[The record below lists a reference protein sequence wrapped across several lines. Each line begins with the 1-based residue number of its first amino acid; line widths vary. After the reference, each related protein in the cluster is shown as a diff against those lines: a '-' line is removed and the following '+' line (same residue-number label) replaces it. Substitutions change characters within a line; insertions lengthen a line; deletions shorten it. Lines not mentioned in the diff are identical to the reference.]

1 MRRTVPVERT
11 VSRWRDGKWQSLGEN
26 PADLR
31 SVRAYVLL
39 GEAGAG
45 KTTAFKEEAKRD
57 EKALHV
63 PARHFLRCDLD
74 SHPEWRNRILL
85 VDGLDEE
92 RAGGGDLREPL
103 NTFIRRIQRLGKPRF
118 RLSCRED
125 SWLQTDFRELDS
137 VASGTE
143 LQLFRL
149 DPLSGREARGIL
161 ACLGVKD
168 PEALLLGAID
178 SGLEVFLQNPL
189 FLEMLAETEGF
200 ASRPGDRIATFEQA
214 CSGLAEERNSEHRDG
229 WDGAPFTTEESVLAA
244 GRLCAIVLLSGK
256 SGWSRR
262 GAGNDDFPPV
272 SEAGQRQDLL
282 KFALDSKLFEG
293 SVETGRWP
301 RHRRIAEF
309 LAARFLDHAITG
321 ERLVASR
328 VLALMTGIDGIVMPD
343 LRGVSVWLAAMNRG
357 VRGRLIADDPIG
369 VAFHGDAGR
378 FDRRETELLLD
389 GLERSLNHRSD
400 WPLPAALGALMAGP
414 AREILW
420 EMLRAANRSHA
431 RQELVELLLEG
442 MAVTPLGGADAGGTG
457 SGRWTAHARKILSTV
472 VRDDSWRS
480 TIRHRALI
488 ALIHVVG
495 EEKDGVSTL
504 LGLLRDLDSG
514 KVPEDERGELRGEL
528 LTFLYPRHFGP
539 ADIWD
544 HAGHIWGDA
553 SPRSGAPSPVPK
565 GKAQV
570 FWTEHLVDES
580 APEDVRT
587 LIDVLIARAR
597 ELIFLLAQNE
607 VESVVLRLLARG
619 LELFGEELD
628 MAELYEWFELVEAD
642 YERIGLIPAHCNA
655 VVLRSH
661 HGREQ
666 KRIYRWL
673 RDHRE
678 IQLGLILEGLKRHGG
693 IPRDTAFDHRIGM
706 KFLGDEAPPGFRG
719 WCLERAVELAA
730 TNPGASVE
738 LAIWAVVGREEWG
751 PPVGDEEVLST
762 VQGTPLLVEWH
773 ERRSVAEA
781 KHAKQAAQLRE
792 SPRYTK
798 VRERRKAYVAS
809 VREQLDAIE
818 AGQGPPAMLH
828 DLGRVY
834 VNGLEA
840 GGRERARAD
849 LELRVGSDQKLLE
862 AVIRGFRRLPERG
875 DLPTLDDITQLRE
888 KGKMS
893 YFALPFLAGL
903 IEDEREGADP
913 LERLHEEGVRRALA
927 FYLLSRLPTK
937 RHPIPGNFSYEEDCR
952 PRWYRKALQ
961 TNPKAVAEAFVAVHR
976 ARVHTKSLPDQHM
989 YDLARAEEYAEVA
1002 RLAVPG
1008 MFTPFPSR
1016 CAGEDQLEALRQV
1029 LLAAIRYMRRAD
1041 LHELVQRRL
1050 ARRRMDDAQRAQ
1062 WLATGAL
1069 VAPDDCLPKLVDFV
1083 SEGEEQRVF
1092 HLIDFLVPDRKP
1104 LPDQEWPTDH
1114 LAALI
1119 KAVGQK
1125 LYSPLDDRHGSSD
1138 QFMADESFA
1147 TGLKASPLVTGWVKT
1162 LAGRVDAESITL
1174 LADLA
1179 DDPGLAKWRGRLLR
1193 ARDSQAEKH
1202 RVSTYTAPTL
1212 REIRDALSGGPP
1224 ASAADLA
1231 ALVTDKLRRLADRIR
1246 NGNTDDWLQYWHT
1259 DKDDPK
1265 GRKVIKPK
1273 PEGLCRKHLL
1283 SDLQLLLEAYGVD
1296 VDASPE
1302 GHHAED
1308 TRSDIIAVHGVHA
1321 VPVEIKKTDSEDLW
1335 RAIEDQLVAK
1345 YLRDPRSGG
1354 YGIYVVFW
1362 FGADHLERS
1371 PPEGTRPGSPEKLQE
1386 ALQGLI
1392 PPEHL
1397 GTVAVVVVNVSA
1409 PPGRHVSASS
1419 SRHEV

>member
-1 MRRTVPVERT
+1 MPVERT

-26 PADLR
+26 LADLR
-31 SVRAYVLL
+31 SVRAYILL

-45 KTTAFKEEAKRD
+45 KTTAFKKEAKRD
-57 EKALHV
+57 ERALHV

-74 SHPEWRNRILL
+74 SHPEWRNLILL

-103 NTFIRRIQRLGKPRF
+103 NTFIRRIRRLGKPRF

-125 SWLQTDFRELDS
+125 SWLQTDYRELESITD
-137 VASGTE
+137 GTE

-161 ACLGVKD
+161 TSMGVKD
-168 PEALLLGAID
+168 PEALLYSAID

-189 FLEMLAETEGF
+189 FLEMLAETRGF
-200 ASRPGDRIATFEQA
+200 ASRSGGQLATFEEA
-214 CSGLAEERNSEHRDG
+214 CSRLAEERNPEHRDA
-229 WDGAPFTTEESVLAA
+229 WDGTPFTTEESVLAA

-262 GAGNDDFPPV
+262 GAGNDEFPPV
-272 SEAGQRQDLL
+272 SEAGQPQNLL

-309 LAARFLDHAITG
+309 LAAQYLDRAIA
-321 ERLVASR
+321 EEHLIASR
-328 VLALMTGIDGIVMPD
+328 VLALMTGVDGIVMPD
-343 LRGVSVWLAAMNRG
+343 LQGVSVWLAAMNQD
-357 VRGRLIADDPIG
+357 VRGRLIADDPVG

-378 FDRRETELLLD
+378 FGRRETDLLLD
-389 GLERSLNHRSD
+389 GLERSLSHRGE
-400 WPLPAALGALMAGP
+400 WALPAALGAMMAGP

-420 EMLRAANRSHA
+420 EMLRAADRSHA
-431 RQELVELLLEG
+431 RQELVELLLRG
-442 MAVTPLGGADAGGTG
+442 IAVAPLADSDAGGPG
-457 SGRWTAHARKILSTV
+457 LRQGTARAREILPRV
-472 VRDDSWRS
+472 VRDPSWRS
-480 TIRHRALI
+480 TTRHWAMV
-488 ALIHVVG
+488 ALIHMVG
-495 EEKDGVSTL
+495 EETKGVSIL
-504 LGLLRDLDSG
+504 HGLLRDLDSG

-528 LTFLYPRHFGP
+528 LTFLYPRHFGS
-539 ADIWD
+539 ADIWN

-580 APEDVRT
+580 APGDVRT
-587 LIDVLIARAR
+587 LIDALIARAR

-628 MAELYEWFELVEAD
+628 VAELYEWFELVEAD
-642 YERIGLIPAHCNA
+642 YERIGLVPAHCNA

-661 HGREQ
+661 HGEEQ
-666 KRIYRWL
+666 QRIYRWL
-673 RDHRE
+673 RDHPD
-678 IQLGLILEGLKRHGG
+678 IQLALILEGLKRHAAVR
-693 IPRDTAFDHRIGM
+693 RDTALDHRIGV

-719 WCLERAVELAA
+719 WCLEMAVELAA
-730 TNPGASVE
+730 MNPRASIE
-738 LAIWAVVGREEWG
+738 LANWAVVERAEWG
-751 PPVGDEEVLST
+751 RSLGDEEVLAA
-762 VQGTPLLVEWH
+762 VRRVPLLLEWH
-773 ERRSVAEA
+773 ERRIVAEA
-781 KHAKQAAQLRE
+781 EYAKQATRLRE
-792 SPRYTK
+792 SPQYIE
-798 VRERRKAYVAS
+798 VRERRQAYVAS
-809 VREQLDAIE
+809 VREQLESIE
-818 AGQGPPAMLH
+818 AGQGPLAMLH

-840 GGRERARAD
+840 GGAEQARAD
-849 LELRVGSDQKLLE
+849 LELRVGSDQELLE
-862 AVIRGFRRLPERG
+862 AVIRGFRRLAERG
-875 DLPTLDDITQLRE
+875 DLPTLDDIIQLRE

-903 IEDEREGADP
+903 IEDEREGADL
-913 LERLHEEGVRRALA
+913 LERLDEEGVRRALG
-927 FYLLSRLPTK
+927 FYLLSRLPT
-937 RHPIPGNFSYEEDCR
+937 RSHPIPGNFSYEKDCR

-1016 CAGEDQLEALRQV
+1016 CAGEDQLEALRQA
-1029 LLAAIRYMRRAD
+1029 LLAAIRYMRRAE

-1083 SEGEEQRVF
+1083 SEGEEQRVI
-1092 HLIDFLVPDRKP
+1092 HLIDFLVPDREP
-1104 LPDQEWPTDH
+1104 LPGQEWPADH

-1138 QFMADESFA
+1138 QFMAGESFA
-1147 TGLKASPLVTGWVKT
+1147 TSLKAFPLVTGWVKT
-1162 LAGRVDAESITL
+1162 LAGRVDDESITL
-1174 LADLA
+1174 LAGLA
-1179 DDPGLAKWRGRLLR
+1179 DDPTLTKWRGMLLR
-1193 ARDSQAEKH
+1193 ARDGQAEKH
-1202 RVSTYTAPTL
+1202 RVSTYRAPTL

-1224 ASAADLA
+1224 ANAADLA
-1231 ALVTDKLRRLADRIR
+1231 ALVTDKLWRLADRIR
-1246 NGNTDDWLQYWHT
+1246 NGSTDDWLQYWHT

-1283 SDLQLLLEAYGVD
+1283 SDLQLLLEAYGID

-1308 TRSDIIAVHGVHA
+1308 TRSDILVLITSRGVHA
-1321 VPVEIKKTDSEDLW
+1321 VVVEVRKTDSRDLW
-1335 RAIEDQLVAK
+1335 SAIEKQLTAQ

-1354 YGIYVVFW
+1354 YGIYLVFW
-1362 FGADHLERS
+1362 FGAGHLKSS
-1371 PPEGTRPGSPEKLQE
+1371 PPEGTRPESPEELRETLKS
-1386 ALQGLI
+1386 LI
-1392 PPEHL
+1392 PPGHRR
-1397 GTVAVVVVNVSA
+1397 TISVVVVDVTA
-1409 PPGRHVSASS
+1409 PAGRLVSASRAS
-1419 SRHEV
+1419 IGS